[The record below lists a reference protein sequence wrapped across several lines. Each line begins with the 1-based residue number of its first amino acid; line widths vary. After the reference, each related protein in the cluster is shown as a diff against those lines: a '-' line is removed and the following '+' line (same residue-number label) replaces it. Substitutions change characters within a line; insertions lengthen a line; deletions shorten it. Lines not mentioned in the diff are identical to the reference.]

1 MFVGVW
7 VDVLLGKTEVHNE
20 HHLVLLHAGPEERQ
34 VELKWKEVRFESTDL
49 PMRKFSGLTSLQKRV
64 HIKLEIDNNGL
75 TDKKKGYD

>member
-34 VELKWKEVRFESTDL
+34 VKLEWKEVRCESTDL

-64 HIKLEIDNNGL
+64 HIVIRRTNMRSNQTGNS
-75 TDKKKGYD
+75 